1 MGKLMEFL
9 RPYRVY
15 VALVLVLTFVQTMSS
30 LYLPNMMSD
39 IVDTG
44 IVHGNQPYIWRE
56 GLLMLAVTAGGGL
69 ASVIARYYGAMAMA
83 GFGRLLRSR
92 IFSHVES
99 FSLKEF
105 DEIGTSSLIVRGTN
119 DVWQVQQFI
128 TMALTFLVMAP
139 LTAIGGIIL
148 AVRTDPGLSL
158 TIVVVVPVM
167 GFVIWLVMRQG
178 FDLFRSIQRKID
190 TLNLVLRENLTGV
203 RVVRAF
209 GRVDYETRRFDQA
222 NLDLT
227 DTSVRVFQLMALMM
241 PLVMLIMNLAT
252 VAIFWFGA
260 VQMNQGSFEVG
271 NLMAFIQYVMQIMF
285 AVLMVSMM
293 LFQVPRAQASAARI
307 QEVLELEPG
316 IADPVQPLPAV
327 PGSGIVE
334 FRHVTFH
341 YPGGEEPALEDVS
354 FTARPGEVT
363 AIIGG
368 TGAGKST
375 LLNLVLRFYD
385 TSSGQVL
392 VDGADVRA
400 MRQHDLRHR
409 LAYVPQRAVLFT
421 GSVLD
426 NIRYG
431 DPQASAEAAMH
442 AAAIAQASGFVRDMD
457 GGLDAEVSQGGV
469 NLSGGQRQRLAMAR
483 ALARHAEIY
492 LFDDTFSA
500 LDFKTDSLVR
510 AALRR
515 ELKGQT
521 VLIVAQRVSTVMDAD
536 QILVLDDGKL
546 VGAGNHQHLMHDCP
560 VYREIVSSQLS
571 PEEIA

>member
-69 ASVIARYYGAMAMA
+69 ASVIARYYGAIAMA

-327 PGSGIVE
+327 PGSGIVQ

-400 MRQHDLRHR
+400 MRQHDLRRR